1 MKVKIEFGT
10 IRQGDV
16 IYGAGDEIDILESKL
31 PRFGSQVSRV
41 VEESTPLKSE
51 TPPVDP
57 PKEPEQPPTDPPAEE
72 SGKKKG
78 KNSSESSEST
88 APEEKS

>member
-1 MKVKIEFGT
+1 MQVKIEYGT

-16 IYGAGDEIDILESKL
+16 IYGPGDEIDIPESKL

-41 VEESTPLKSE
+41 VEDSTPQKTE
-51 TPPVDP
+51 NPPVDP

-78 KNSSESSEST
+78 KNSSEYSDST
-88 APEEKS
+88 SPEEKA